1 MYVVASLAFGFVAK
15 CEVGSCAK
23 GFEGDDTESFASGAN
38 DIILVEQK
46 DGSLKSTILNL
57 HVSFVIYF
65 FLLISKKNDFVPKI

>member
-57 HVSFVIYF
+57 HVSLVIF
-65 FLLISKKNDFVPKI
+65 FLISKKNDFVRKI